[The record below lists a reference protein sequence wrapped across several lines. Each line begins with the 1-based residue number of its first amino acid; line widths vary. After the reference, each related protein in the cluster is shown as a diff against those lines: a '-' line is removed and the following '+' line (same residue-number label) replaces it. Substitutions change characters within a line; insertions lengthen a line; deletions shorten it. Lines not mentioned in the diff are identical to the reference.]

1 MSAPL
6 IAGVGLVYLWISI
19 EQFAK
24 GNPGMAICF
33 GGYALA
39 NVGMWL
45 MAK

>member
-6 IAGVGLVYLWISI
+6 IAGVGMVYLWIAV
-19 EQFAK
+19 EQCMK

-39 NVGMWL
+39 NVGMFM